1 MQQQAASSATS
12 MADLKLRA
20 ISGVILAAAGLGIT
34 AWGGWAFQIVWTAIA
49 VGVFIEWLGITG
61 VRTNLPR
68 WIGAGGLV
76 LSGLLI
82 GGIVPA
88 KIAPFAPLLAVM
100 GLFVAAAMLVALSGS
115 AGRWVGSGLLYAGVF
130 AVLPGMLRLSPQ
142 GGMAALFWLFAL
154 VWGTDIGA
162 YFAGRLIGGPKLWP
176 AVSPKK
182 TWSGFIGGVSVGV
195 ALAALVGMLLGHAP
209 LFASWSMGA
218 WLILTV
224 LAAALSQGGDLLE
237 SAIKRKFDVKDA
249 SQLIPGHGGLMD
261 RLDGFWAA
269 CLVAGLVFFGAGA

>member
-1 MQQQAASSATS
+1 

-20 ISGVILAAAGLGIT
+20 ISGVILAAVGLGLT
-34 AWGGWAFQIVWTAIA
+34 AWGGLAFQVVWTAIA
-49 VGVFIEWLGITG
+49 VGVFIEWLGIVG

-68 WIGAGGLV
+68 WIGGGVLA

-88 KIAPFAPLLAVM
+88 NITPLAPFLAVM
-100 GLFVAAAMLVALSGS
+100 CLFIGAASLFMLAGT
-115 AGRWVGSGLLYAGVF
+115 AGRWAGSGLLYAGVF
-130 AVLPGMLRLSPQ
+130 AVLPGLLRLSPQ
-142 GGMAALFWLFAL
+142 GGMLAIFWLFAL

-182 TWSGFIGGVSVGV
+182 TWSGFIGGVLTGLL
-195 ALAALVGMLLGHAP
+195 LAALVGKLLGHAP
-209 LFASWSMGA
+209 LFASWSTSA
-218 WLILTV
+218 WLGITLF
-224 LAAALSQGGDLLE
+224 AAALSQGGDLLE

-269 CLVAGLVFFGAGA
+269 CLVAGLIFFGGGA